1 VVDLSYN
8 KLSTCP
14 RDILGC
20 INSLLV
26 LNLSYNRLETWP
38 TGLHMPALVVL
49 NLSFN
54 KLQQLPPDL
63 GQQMPALQQLYL
75 ANNFLKEL
83 PDSLAQ
89 LELRDLFVSE
99 NDLQVVPK
107 VGPSCSC
114 QLLQQAGKPWRLSD
128 SRLPL
133 PSAPCTLF
141 LVQTWPIAFSR
152 TDLHARSCGCACRCS
167 LSAPRL

>member
-1 VVDLSYN
+1 MLTSKFTIITCRRRGKWGTFTQVHACRCNCRFTCTSSLWLRFEAFIRSCVSCLQVVDLSYN
-8 KLSTCP
+8 KISTCP
-14 RDILGC
+14 RDLLGC
-20 INSLLV
+20 INNLLV

-38 TGLHMPALVVL
+38 AGLHVPGLVVL

-54 KLQQLPPDL
+54 RLWQVPPDV

-75 ANNFLKEL
+75 ANNCLKEL

-107 VGPSCSC
+107 VGPSCWC
-114 QLLQQAGKPWRLSD
+114 Q
-128 SRLPL
+128 
-133 PSAPCTLF
+133 
-141 LVQTWPIAFSR
+141 
-152 TDLHARSCGCACRCS
+152 
-167 LSAPRL
+167 